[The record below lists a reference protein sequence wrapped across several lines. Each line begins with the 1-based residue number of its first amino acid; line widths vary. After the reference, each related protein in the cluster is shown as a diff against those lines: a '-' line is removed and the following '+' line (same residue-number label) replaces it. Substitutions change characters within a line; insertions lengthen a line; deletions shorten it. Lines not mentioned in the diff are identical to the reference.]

1 MTFTIPNLLSLFRMG
16 LVPLFI
22 ISIIDGHPFRALVI
36 FLIAGITDALDGLIA
51 RVFKQQSLLGTYLDP
66 IADKLLL
73 VSAYVTL
80 SIPQLNPGT
89 QIPLWVTVLVIARD
103 VVLVVVALILYL
115 AAGVRSFPPSVLS
128 KINTVFQVVTV
139 VLVLLSGTF
148 SEIRWIDFT
157 ADTAIY
163 LVAALT
169 LASALD
175 YLIRINRLQPAQKTP
190 PA

>member
-22 ISIIDGHPFRALVI
+22 ISVIDGHPFRALVI
-36 FLIAGITDALDGLIA
+36 FLVAGITDALDGLIA
-51 RVFKQQSLLGTYLDP
+51 RVFQQQSLLGTYLDP

-103 VVLVVVALILYL
+103 VLLVVVALILYL
-115 AAGVRSFPPSVLS
+115 AAGVRSFPPSLLS
-128 KINTVFQVVTV
+128 KVNTALQVVTV
-139 VLVLLSGTF
+139 VIVLVSGTF
-148 SEIRWIDFT
+148 PAIRWIDLT

-169 LASALD
+169 LASGLD
-175 YLIRINRLQPAQKTP
+175 YVVRVNRLQPAQKTP
-190 PA
+190 QT

>member
-16 LVPLFI
+16 LVPVFI
-22 ISIIDGHPFRALVI
+22 ISVIDGHPFRALIV
-36 FLIAGITDALDGLIA
+36 FLLGGITDALDGFIA

-80 SIPQLNPGT
+80 SIPQLNQGT
-89 QIPLWVTVLVIARD
+89 QIPLWVTVLIIARD
-103 VVLVVVALILYL
+103 VLLVVVALILYL
-115 AAGVRSFPPSVLS
+115 AAGVRSFPPTFLS
-128 KINTVFQVVTV
+128 KINTTLQVVTV
-139 VLVLLSGTF
+139 VLVLISGTF
-148 SEIRWIDFT
+148 PEIRWIDLT

-169 LASALD
+169 LGSGLD
-175 YLIRINRLQPAQKTP
+175 YGLRLNRLQPAQKSP
-190 PA
+190 QP

>member
-36 FLIAGITDALDGLIA
+36 FLVAGITDALDGLIA

-128 KINTVFQVVTV
+128 KINTVLQVVTV

-148 SEIRWIDFT
+148 SQIRWIDFT

-175 YLIRINRLQPAQKTP
+175 YLIRINRLQPAQK
-190 PA
+190 

>member
-36 FLIAGITDALDGLIA
+36 FLLAGITDALDGLIA

-103 VVLVVVALILYL
+103 VLLVVVALILYL
-115 AAGVRSFPPSVLS
+115 AAGVRSFPPSLLS
-128 KINTVFQVVTV
+128 KVNTAFQVATV
-139 VLVLLSGTF
+139 VLVLISGTF
-148 SEIRWIDFT
+148 PETGWIDLT

-169 LASALD
+169 LASGLD
-175 YLIRINRLQPAQKTP
+175 YVVRVNRLQPAQKSP

>member
-22 ISIIDGHPFRALVI
+22 ISVIDGQALRALVI
-36 FLIAGITDALDGLIA
+36 FLLAGITDALDGFIA

-80 SIPQLNPGT
+80 SIPQLNQGI

-103 VVLVVVALILYL
+103 VLLVVVALILYL
-115 AAGVRSFPPSVLS
+115 AAGIRSFPPTLLS
-128 KINTVFQVVTV
+128 KINTALQVVAV
-139 VLVLLSGTF
+139 VLVLISGTF
-148 SEIRWIDFT
+148 PEIRWIDLT
-157 ADTAIY
+157 ADTTIY

-169 LASALD
+169 LISGLD
-175 YLIRINRLQPAQKTP
+175 YIVRSNRLQPAQKTP
-190 PA
+190 QA

>member
-128 KINTVFQVVTV
+128 KINTVLQVVTV

>member
-36 FLIAGITDALDGLIA
+36 FLVAGITDALDGLIA

-128 KINTVFQVVTV
+128 KVNTVLQVVTV

-148 SEIRWIDFT
+148 PEIRWIDFT

>member
-22 ISIIDGHPFRALVI
+22 ISVIDGRPFRALVI
-36 FLIAGITDALDGLIA
+36 FLLAGITDALDGLIA

-80 SIPQLNPGT
+80 SIPQLNQGT

-103 VVLVVVALILYL
+103 VLLVVVSLILYL
-115 AAGVRSFPPSVLS
+115 AAGVRSFPPTILS
-128 KINTVFQVVTV
+128 KVNTTFQVIAI
-139 VLVLLSGTF
+139 VLVLVSGTF
-148 SEIRWIDFT
+148 PAIRWIDFT
-157 ADTAIY
+157 AETAIY
-163 LVAALT
+163 LMAALT
-169 LASALD
+169 VASALD
-175 YLIRINRLQPAQKTP
+175 YGLRVTRLQPAQKP
-190 PA
+190 PQP